1 LNLPI
6 YITNFQH
13 PTNNMKASVA
23 ASILAFAAVATASPS
38 YKAPSSFSSLTKRA
52 TISIPASKGTETLS
66 ETKKITGS
74 FDGGLKTY
82 GRGVS
87 CTGQAEGGDSDA
99 VFSLADGATLKN
111 V

>member
-1 LNLPI
+1 
-6 YITNFQH
+6 
-13 PTNNMKASVA
+13 MKASIA
-23 ASILAFAAVATASPS
+23 ASILAFAAAVTASPS
-38 YKAPSSFSSLTKRA
+38 YKAPASFSSLTKRA
-52 TISIPASKGTETLS
+52 SIPIPASKGSETLK
-66 ETKKITGS
+66 ETKEITGT

-111 V
+111 VIIGEGKFQLF